1 MQECAA
7 DRGRPEA
14 DLLAYDTSHCDGV
27 EDVGLSAAP
36 AYQPMG
42 MTSQAEGLV
51 DDLSLLSVRRRYI
64 VRDEGLILLVD
75 EGFFLG
81 GKAEANL
88 CHG

>member
-1 MQECAA
+1 MQ
-7 DRGRPEA
+7 
-14 DLLAYDTSHCDGV
+14 
-27 EDVGLSAAP
+27 DVGLSAAP
-36 AYQPMG
+36 AYQSVCMP
-42 MTSQAEGLV
+42 SQAEGLV

-64 VRDEGLILLVD
+64 VCYEGLILLVD

>member
-1 MQECAA
+1 M
-7 DRGRPEA
+7 
-14 DLLAYDTSHCDGV
+14 GV

-36 AYQPMG
+36 AYQPG

-51 DDLSLLSVRRRYI
+51 DDLGLLSVRRRYI
-64 VRDEGLILLVD
+64 VRYEGLILLVD

-88 CHG
+88 CHR

>member
-1 MQECAA
+1 MQEGAA

-14 DLLAYDTSHCDGV
+14 DLLAYDTSHCDGMQ
-27 EDVGLSAAP
+27 DVGLTTAS
-36 AYQPMG
+36 AYQSVC
-42 MTSQAEGLV
+42 MTSQAKGLV

>member
-1 MQECAA
+1 MQ
-7 DRGRPEA
+7 
-14 DLLAYDTSHCDGV
+14 
-27 EDVGLSAAP
+27 DVGLSAAP
-36 AYQPMG
+36 AYQPMS

-64 VRDEGLILLVD
+64 VRYEGLILLVD